1 MRWAPPWQR
10 QAPVDDTGL
19 VQRAQHGETEAFEA
33 LVRRHQD
40 PIYRLSVRMVGVD
53 AAQDLAQQAFLKA
66 WLRLD
71 QFKGDAAFGTWLYR
85 LAVNTCLD
93 HLRHVN
99 RFQEIPLEE
108 IAPAL
113 PEVQDVADLVQ
124 RRLDQDAQREAL
136 AWALEH
142 LPSEDRLLLAL
153 RIGEELAYDAIAEI
167 LGITSTTVGTRLFR
181 ARARLHALVRE
192 RMTEDARGVR

>member
-1 MRWAPPWQR
+1 
-10 QAPVDDTGL
+10 
-19 VQRAQHGETEAFEA
+19 